1 MLAIKL
7 GNRFSSAA
15 AYVYGLVQMMD
26 HDLLPGARN
35 RGCIVNAFSV
45 HAPVAVVACSRYAD
59 VQFARVRVMWSS
71 QLTRRV
77 TLGYAAVD
85 MCDSPRVR
93 FLVDYDGAEFVG
105 NSPTAKR

>member
-1 MLAIKL
+1 
-7 GNRFSSAA
+7 
-15 AYVYGLVQMMD
+15 MMD

-105 NSPTAKR
+105 DSPTAKR

>member
-1 MLAIKL
+1 
-7 GNRFSSAA
+7 
-15 AYVYGLVQMMD
+15 VYGLVQTLV
-26 HDLLPGARN
+26 HDLLPGARD

-77 TLGYAAVD
+77 TLNYAAVG
-85 MCDSPRVR
+85 MCDSPRVQ
-93 FLVDYDGAEFVG
+93 FLIDYDDAEFVEG
-105 NSPTAKR
+105 